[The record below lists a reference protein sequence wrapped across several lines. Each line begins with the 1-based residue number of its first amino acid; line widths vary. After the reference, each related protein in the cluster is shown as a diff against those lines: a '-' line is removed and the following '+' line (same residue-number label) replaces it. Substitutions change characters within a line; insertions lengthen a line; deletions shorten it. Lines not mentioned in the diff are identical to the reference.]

1 MWLVRVIVR
10 CPFCRLST
18 PLQYI
23 QASAD
28 LLQIASNSALTRTVT
43 PDAHASPDLN
53 YLTFSTSPQLTIMFK
68 MYKLRAELRI
78 HSADVRGVAAS
89 STGVIATASR
99 DHSVVIWDLDQHAPA
114 KTLEGHKHF
123 VNSLAFVGTNR
134 LVSAS
139 GDNTLR
145 VWDVDSGECLHVLK
159 GHTASV
165 CSVSAATEGAT
176 VVSASW
182 DKTARVW
189 CIETGECLRVLRGH
203 DAAVWAAA
211 QTASGAFIT
220 VGADKAVRIWP
231 GHTKGETGTALQAA
245 HSDVVRD
252 LAQGPGGGFLTV
264 ANDSALVSWKESQDS
279 YVPMKRV
286 PDLHNGSFCY
296 SVDSFTGPSGNW
308 HVVTG
313 GEDNAVRISE
323 CTESA
328 DDISPKQ
335 TIMHPGTV
343 WSVCFCSNGDIVTGC
358 SDGVARIFTTEE
370 SKYADQDV
378 LQAFEKAISE
388 RQVNTKLIG
397 GVDVKKLPS
406 AEAALA
412 IPGKKDG
419 ENKIVKSANGG
430 AEVYMWSSAESK
442 WSKVGDVVEGPG
454 GAATGGTVNGKTYDF
469 VFEVEIGEGGKKE
482 KLGYNRGENP
492 YLAAQRFIDENEIS
506 QEFLDQI
513 AHFIEQQVPPE
524 ALQSAGSQLSDPL
537 TGGSRYVPGGHLTPG
552 GGNSDPL
559 TGNHRYVP
567 HSQNTGSSSG
577 GNSDPFTGNHRYV
590 PHSQN
595 PGSSSGGSDPFTGGS
610 RYVPGS
616 GSNLNPSD
624 ENKLPPP
631 RKLIPHKSGMVL
643 YKKIDQID
651 KIQQKLSLFN
661 TEFAQAGTGN
671 ALNQEEASIF
681 GTSLM
686 PKLKSRQ
693 DVIVLEECECAVV
706 AKLLKWPTSHSFPVL
721 DIARIA
727 ISIPSGAAYFFGS
740 KNGEVLDDVL
750 HHLLSEQANAAV
762 YIMGCR
768 FLCNMFGNRV
778 SGTVAGA
785 QCKEILQAASKAARS
800 DNKRARETYAALL
813 VNYAIMLHDG
823 KASAQERSLVMEKAV
838 DVIEAGE
845 DHEEV
850 MYRVMIAIGTLICDD
865 NDCASLGVELGVA
878 KAASDAAPK
887 SPRLQQIALE
897 IATIIAS

>member
-1 MWLVRVIVR
+1 
-10 CPFCRLST
+10 
-18 PLQYI
+18 
-23 QASAD
+23 
-28 LLQIASNSALTRTVT
+28 
-43 PDAHASPDLN
+43 
-53 YLTFSTSPQLTIMFK
+53 
-68 MYKLRAELRI
+68 MYTLRAELRI

-89 STGVIATASR
+89 SAGVIATASR
-99 DHSVVIWDLDQHAPA
+99 DHSVVIWDLDKNAPK

-145 VWDVDSGECLHVLK
+145 VWDVDSGDCIHVLK

-165 CSVSAATEGAT
+165 CSVSAATEGST

-189 CIETGECLRVLRGH
+189 CTETGECLRVLRGH

-231 GHTKGETGTALQAA
+231 GHTKVETGTALQAA

-252 LAQGPGGGFLTV
+252 LVQGPDGGFVTV
-264 ANDSALVSWKESQDS
+264 ANDSALVYWRESQDS
-279 YVPMKRV
+279 YVPMKKV
-286 PDLHNGSFCY
+286 SDLHNGSFCY
-296 SVDSFTGPSGNW
+296 SVDSFIEPSGNW
-308 HVVTG
+308 RFVTG

-323 CTESA
+323 CIETLMDE
-328 DDISPKQ
+328 ISPKQ

-343 WSVCFCSNGDIVTGC
+343 WSVCFCANGDIVTAC
-358 SDGVARIFTTEE
+358 SDGVARVFTTDE
-370 SKYADQDV
+370 SKCADQDV
-378 LQAFEKAISE
+378 LQAFEKAVSE
-388 RQVNTKLIG
+388 RQINTKLIG

-412 IPGKKDG
+412 TPGKKDG
-419 ENKIVKSANGG
+419 ENKIVKGANGG

-454 GAATGGTVNGKTYDF
+454 GTPTGGVVNGKTYDF

-524 ALQSAGSQLSDPL
+524 ALQSTSSQLSDPL
-537 TGGSRYVPGGHLTPG
+537 TGGSRYVPGGHAVSG
-552 GGNSDPL
+552 GG
-559 TGNHRYVP
+559 
-567 HSQNTGSSSG
+567 SG
-577 GNSDPFTGNHRYV
+577 DPFTGNHRYV
-590 PHSQN
+590 PQTQRV
-595 PGSSSGGSDPFTGGS
+595 GSSSSGSDPFTGGS
-610 RYVPGS
+610 RYVPGG
-616 GSNLNPSD
+616 GSNLSKP
-624 ENKLPPP
+624 EANKLPPP

-643 YKKIDQID
+643 YKNIDQID

-661 TEFAQAGTGN
+661 TEFAQAGTGQ
-671 ALNQEEASIF
+671 ALNQEEASLF
-681 GTSLM
+681 GSSLM
-686 PKLKSRQ
+686 PKLKSRR
-693 DVIVLEECECAVV
+693 DIVVLEENECALV
-706 AKLLKWPTSHSFPVL
+706 AKILKWPTSHSFPVL
-721 DIARIA
+721 DVARIA

-750 HHLLSEQANAAV
+750 AHLSSEQANAAV

-778 SGTVAGA
+778 SGTVAKA
-785 QCKEILQAASKAARS
+785 QQSAILQAASRAART
-800 DNKRARETYAALL
+800 DNKRARETHAALL
-813 VNYAIMLHDG
+813 VNYAIMLHDS
-823 KASAQERSLVMEKAV
+823 KAPAQERSSVIKKSV

-850 MYRVMIAIGTLICDD
+850 LYRVMIAIGTLICDD
-865 NDCASLGVELGVA
+865 NESASLGVELGVA
-878 KAASDAAPK
+878 KAASDAAPI

-897 IATIIAS
+897 IATILAS